1 MVCADSGSGHEAH
14 ARAVE
19 QAFVDF
25 RPRAHDER
33 IGFCHIARPYLCS
46 GQIHSAA
53 KPLGLP
59 AHKGYFIVDYKQHTF
74 FRFSFLQN

>member
-1 MVCADSGSGHEAH
+1 MVRANGGSGHKAH

-33 IGFCHIARPYLCS
+33 IGLCHIARPYLCS
-46 GQIHSAA
+46 GQIHGAA
-53 KPLGLP
+53 KPFGLS

>member
-1 MVCADSGSGHEAH
+1 MVRANGGSGHEAH

-19 QAFVDF
+19 QTFVDF

-33 IGFCHIARPYLCS
+33 IGFAHVGGCYFRS
-46 GQIHSAA
+46 GQIHGAA
-53 KPLGLP
+53 KPFGLS